1 MREAYALIRA
11 SWLSATSY
19 RLALLLSLGALAA
32 AVVPV
37 YFVANAIQPVIADS
51 IQTQGGEYFAFLI
64 VGMIAFS
71 FLSVAVTALP
81 GAIGSGI
88 GSGTLEALFS
98 TRASVPSLLSGM
110 IGYGFLWTALRAA
123 ILILTG
129 LLFGAEFA
137 WGRAFGAGAILL
149 LIILAYLPFGLI
161 SAAMVLA
168 FRTSGPLPKGVMVLS
183 GLLGGVYYPTKVIPS
198 WIQDVSEVIPLTY
211 GLRALRHTL
220 LEGMPL
226 RAVAG
231 DLTILAAFVVL
242 LMLVGTWT
250 FARAL
255 RYAKQAGNLSQY

>member
-71 FLSVAVTALP
+71 FLSTAVSALP
-81 GAIGSGI
+81 GAVSGGI

-98 TRASVPSLLSGM
+98 TRAKVTSLVSGM
-110 IGYGFLWTALRAA
+110 IGYGFLWTAARAL

-129 LLFGAEFA
+129 VLFGADFA
-137 WGRAFGAGAILL
+137 WTKAFTAGAILL
-149 LIILAYLPFGLI
+149 LIVLAYLPFGLL
-161 SAAMVLA
+161 SAALVLA
-168 FRTSGPLPKGVMVLS
+168 FRTSGPLPRGVMVLS

-198 WIQDVSEVIPLTY
+198 WIQNVSEVVPLTY
-211 GLRALRHTL
+211 GLRALRQTL

-226 RAVAG
+226 QVVAR
-231 DLTILAAFVVL
+231 DVTILVGFVIVL
-242 LMLVGTWT
+242 SAVGVWA